1 MCWTR
6 EEREQYL
13 ERELADEREPVRV
26 DEVAPARVEEPV
38 LEHEDERQLVHS

>member
-26 DEVAPARVEEPV
+26 DEEAPARVEEPV
-38 LEHEDERQLVHS
+38 LEREDERELVHA